1 MYKFISHTQHYI
13 ENNSCC
19 LILSSISRFL
29 VSSLPYAYL
38 WGGIDPFLPIS
49 YAVSV
54 DILAIARL
62 RKHISRVTPEVSR
75 DIAYA
80 KENQERFS
88 SLVEMAIRIQDQ
100 ILTDST
106 LVLAEKASVIAQ
118 RQVWH
123 SVLAR
128 LGAIMEDV
136 ATTEGKLAMLE
147 VIIPVFKDAET
158 FYRHSRNELTTI
170 RNEYTHLMH
179 RLEDE
184 QFNRETE
191 QAEAGVFSSPGGR
204 SLAEYS
210 SDVTDVVKGVELGA
224 SSLQLAKD
232 AWVRFQMDYSIALFH
247 DTKASKKPDRGG
259 DKG

>member
-1 MYKFISHTQHYI
+1 
-13 ENNSCC
+13 
-19 LILSSISRFL
+19 
-29 VSSLPYAYL
+29 
-38 WGGIDPFLPIS
+38 
-49 YAVSV
+49 
-54 DILAIARL
+54 
-62 RKHISRVTPEVSR
+62 
-75 DIAYA
+75 
-80 KENQERFS
+80 
-88 SLVEMAIRIQDQ
+88 MATRIQDQ

-128 LGAIMEDV
+128 LDAIMEDV
-136 ATTEGKLAMLE
+136 TTTEGNLAMLE

-158 FYRHSRNELTTI
+158 FYRHSRNELTTVK
-170 RNEYTHLMH
+170 NECTNLMH

-184 QFNRETE
+184 QFNREIE

-232 AWVRFQMDYSIALFH
+232 AWVRFQMDYSNALFH
-247 DTKASKKPDRGG
+247 YTKASKKPDQGG